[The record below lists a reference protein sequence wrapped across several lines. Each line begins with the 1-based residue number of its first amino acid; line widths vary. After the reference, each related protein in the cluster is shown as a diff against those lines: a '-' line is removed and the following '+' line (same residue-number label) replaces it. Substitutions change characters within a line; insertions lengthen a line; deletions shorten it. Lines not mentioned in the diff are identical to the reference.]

1 MSFVIPGIDI
11 TNTVRGD
18 DFNYRS
24 SVRMATSSTDIFTG
38 FSYSSDILTLTN
50 TPPLIDGI
58 TPIAGDRV
66 LLKNM
71 GDIFGVANTGWNGI
85 WVVHTVSGTDVELIR
100 AADLIIGDNPRGLTV
115 WIKEGTVHSLTAWTC
130 TTNTSITDASTN
142 SVLFTQ
148 YDVMDTLS
156 TERGGTGVVSFGG
169 TNTLLYTPTADNL
182 SSIGTANN
190 SVLITDAGGVPS
202 ISSTLP
208 TGLSIPDINTLSLD
222 DYADDGAITVRASTN
237 DASDQTLTFDLNT
250 AGRTVDLSGDLTL
263 SADLSTVG
271 GDNLTLNT
279 TAATNITLPT
289 SGTLATETFVT
300 DRAVQNSA
308 APDSSTDDAIVRW
321 DGAGGRLVQ
330 NSTTTLSDAGV
341 LAGISEIS
349 NTGSIVL
356 NSGGG
361 ASVQIA
367 GNLDVLGT
375 TTTIDSTTVNIADNC
390 LYINDGN
397 VITSPVP
404 GCLIVNYLATAN
416 VAAVVAGGFTASGG
430 GSAGTITTDNA
441 IAWAVGDIIQISGAN
456 NSANDGLY
464 EVDSYSNPIIT
475 IRGVGGGTSTTFGF
489 FQTDFTTDAT
499 ASGVITQ
506 VNVTSISS
514 GPDGIWETLS
524 PGSNTGTM
532 SFANL
537 VRTNDT
543 AGGDLTG
550 TYPNPTLTTT
560 GVAAATY
567 GSSTEVGTFTVDS
580 KGRITTASN
589 TTISGVSTSSPLSAV
604 LGNGNTTSG
613 SNVILSSGDIVK
625 GADDTVGVDLLL
637 QGGIGSAGNGGDV
650 AITAGTGT
658 GTDGIIKLI
667 TSAGEVRVDNGS
679 LLVGTTTVAAG
690 KVAHFDGDIKVTGV
704 IDPTGVLFT
713 EVGAAPQAP
722 TAGEGIIWVQ
732 NTSPSSL
739 AFTDD
744 SAISYKVM
752 LAPNSSTDES
762 IPRFNGTS
770 GTVLQGSGITI
781 DDSNTLTTSGII
793 NSLNTTQSTSIATGA
808 IQTDGGMGIVK
819 DLFVGGTVRTDIIN
833 EETVNAG
840 VTIESTIIKDNS
852 VQTGSLTFD
861 GTNFISAYTVRS
873 GITGAWNRG
882 PSFYNFGLRSEYLLR
897 RIGTTYILHANVLP
911 RDVLATTNYGVG
923 GNVLSITADGAS
935 PSAFLLA
942 AERPTKNVYV
952 TMRFISNTVSLG
964 GYAIVATDGFVNFYP
979 DGGFASAADNEV
991 YRFTAVWTTDAF

>member
-1 MSFVIPGIDI
+1 MSFIIPGIDI

-18 DFNYRS
+18 GFNYRS
-24 SVRMATSSTDIFTG
+24 SVRMATASTDTFAG
-38 FSYSSDILTLTN
+38 FSYSGGILTLTN

-58 TPIAGDRV
+58 TPVVDNRV

-71 GDIFGVANTGWNGI
+71 GDIFTAADAGWNGI
-85 WVVHTVSGTDVELIR
+85 WLVHAVSGVDVELIR
-100 AADLIIGDNPRGLTV
+100 APDLIIGDNPHGLTI
-115 WIKEGTVHSLTAWTC
+115 WIKEGTSHGLTAWTC
-130 TTNTSITDASTN
+130 TTNTSITDAATN

-182 SSIGTANN
+182 SSIGTAGN

-208 TGLSIPDINTLSLD
+208 VGLSIPDINTLSLD
-222 DYADDGAITVRASTN
+222 DYADDGVITIRASTN
-237 DASDQTLTFDLNT
+237 DASDQTLTFDLNA

-289 SGTLATETFVT
+289 TGTLATETFVT

-308 APDSSTDDAIVRW
+308 VPDSSTDDAIVRW
-321 DGAGGRLVQ
+321 DGTGGRLVQ

-397 VITSPVP
+397 IVTSPVP

-416 VAAVVAGGFTASGG
+416 VAAIAAGGFTASGG

-475 IRGVGGGTSTTFGF
+475 IRGAGGGTSTTFGF

-532 SFANL
+532 SFADL
-537 VRTNDT
+537 IRANDA

-560 GVAAATY
+560 GVTGATY

-580 KGRITTASN
+580 KGRITLASN

-613 SNVILSSGDIVK
+613 SNVILSSGDIIK
-625 GADDTVGVDLLL
+625 GANDTTGVDLLL
-637 QGGIGSAGNGGDV
+637 QGGIGSAGDGGDI

-658 GTDGIIKLI
+658 GTDGIIKLT
-667 TSAGEVRVDNGS
+667 TSAGEVRVDSGS

-722 TAGEGIIWVQ
+722 AAGEGLIWVQ

-744 SAISYKVM
+744 SAISYKIM
-752 LAPNSSTDES
+752 LAPNSSTDDT

-770 GTVLQGSGITI
+770 GTVLQGSGATLSDAGVLAGISEI
-781 DDSNTLTTSGII
+781 SNTSSIVLNSGGGASVQITGNLDVLGTTTT
-793 NSLNTTQSTSIATGA
+793 NTLQVNNPTYNFMECGSTGA
-808 IQTDGGMGIVK
+808 QT
-819 DLFVGGTVRTDIIN
+819 LSN
-833 EETVNAG
+833 NA
-840 VTIESTIIKDNS
+840 VS
-852 VQTGSLTFD
+852 SLTFW
-861 GTNFISAYTVRS
+861 GVSNVL
-873 GITGAWNRG
+873 G
-882 PSFYNFGLRSEYLLR
+882 PS
-897 RIGTTYILHANVLP
+897 IVKANVVDPL
-911 RDVLATTNYGVG
+911 DNAYDFIVLEDGIYSVETTITFSANSNGERVLIIYIQG
-923 GNVLSITADGAS
+923 GNKGHELDSATAPNAKRMHCSARDFMVAGDRIRIAAFQNSGGNLSVGS
-935 PSAFLLA
+935 SAGLNRLTIFK
-942 AERPTKNVYV
+942 EQ
-952 TMRFISNTVSLG
+952 
-964 GYAIVATDGFVNFYP
+964 
-979 DGGFASAADNEV
+979 
-991 YRFTAVWTTDAF
+991 